1 MVSTERSSIPVA
13 LVRVTGGSLAGR
25 RLSRAPEGVRPSA
38 DRLRESLFA
47 RLGTC
52 EGLRVLD
59 LYAGAGTLGIEAL
72 SRGALEVVF
81 VERSARS
88 LAALR
93 ANLRALELEDRSRV
107 MRGEVGAVQ
116 RRLGRAL
123 ERFDL
128 ILLDPPYGQGVAEPA
143 LRGLVDAGRLA
154 EQGVV
159 ILERS
164 RHHPVDDV
172 PGLVS
177 GDERRYGDSV
187 TCWFRRAECPAPGP
201 VAEST
206 QKDSEAE

>member
-1 MVSTERSSIPVA
+1 MLAGSSSIRFGPV
-13 LVRVTGGSLAGR
+13 RITGGSLAGR

-47 RLGTC
+47 RLGSC

-72 SRGALEVVF
+72 SRGAVEVVF

-93 ANLRALELEDRSRV
+93 ANLRVLELEDRSRV
-107 MRGEVGAVQ
+107 VRGEVVAVQ

-123 ERFDL
+123 ERFEL
-128 ILLDPPYGQGVAEPA
+128 VLLDPPYGLGVAEPA
-143 LRGLVDAGRLA
+143 LRGVVDAGLLA
-154 EQGVV
+154 DQGVV

-164 RHHPVDDV
+164 RHHPVADI
-172 PGLVS
+172 PGLVPE
-177 GDERRYGDSV
+177 DERRYGDSV
-187 TCWFRRAECPAPGP
+187 TCWFRPAEAS
-201 VAEST
+201 VAGRTE
-206 QKDSEAE
+206 KDSEIE

>member
-81 VERSARS
+81 GERSARS

-116 RRLGRAL
+116 RRLGRDAEWVRHDDRPVPL
-123 ERFDL
+123 EE
-128 ILLDPPYGQGVAEPA
+128 VEPA
-143 LRGLVDAGRLA
+143 SEIMKRFCTGAMSYGSISAEAHETLA
-154 EQGVV
+154 VAMNMTS
-159 ILERS
+159 ERS
-164 RHHPVDDV
+164 
-172 PGLVS
+172 
-177 GDERRYGDSV
+177 
-187 TCWFRRAECPAPGP
+187 
-201 VAEST
+201 
-206 QKDSEAE
+206 